1 MRIELFL
8 GELLELKKGDVV
20 LVDFTARELLNGKTF
35 ETTIENDAKQAG
47 VFNPS
52 AVYKPV
58 PMVIGKNDLF
68 PLLEKEL
75 ETMQIGEE
83 KRIELEPKDAFGE
96 RSAARI
102 ALLSLQEFR
111 KQKMQPIPG
120 LIIEADG
127 RQGKVQSVSG
137 GRVRVDFNH
146 PLAGKRVA
154 YKLVLRKKIGEKEGQ
169 VAALLEKFFPHV
181 KPEEQKIKIEGEKA
195 EIELPER
202 LKEQRETELLKQI
215 AAKTLPEELE
225 WLKTVEFKENKT
237 EKDEKGEKAETK
249 AATLQKETAKTA
261 TEKNSATTK
270 ESGFN
275 AAETKKKRPAKKAP
289 AKK

>member
-1 MRIELFL
+1 M
-8 GELLELKKGDVV
+8 
-20 LVDFTARELLNGKTF
+20 DFTAQELLNGETF
-35 ETTIENDAKQAG
+35 ETTLEADAKQAG
-47 VFNPS
+47 VFNPN
-52 AVYKPV
+52 AQYKPV

-120 LIIEADG
+120 LVIEADG

-154 YKLVLRKKIGEKEGQ
+154 YKLVLRKKIDEKEEQ
-169 VAALLEKFFPHV
+169 VSALLEKFFPHV
-181 KPEEQKIKIEGEKA
+181 KPEERKIKIEGEKA

-202 LKEQRETELLKQI
+202 LKEKRETELLKQI
-215 AAKTLPEELE
+215 VAKTLPEELE

-237 EKDEKGEKAETK
+237 EKG
-249 AATLQKETAKTA
+249 ETAGAKA
-261 TEKNSATTK
+261 DPSKSEKK
-270 ESGFN
+270 E
-275 AAETKKKRPAKKAP
+275 
-289 AKK
+289 

>member
-1 MRIELFL
+1 
-8 GELLELKKGDVV
+8 LELKKGDVV
-20 LVDFTARELLNGKTF
+20 LVDFTAQELLNGETF
-35 ETTIENDAKQAG
+35 ETTIEADAKQAG
-47 VFNPS
+47 VFNPN
-52 AVYKPV
+52 AMYKPV

-75 ETMQIGEE
+75 ETMEIGEE

-120 LIIEADG
+120 LVIEADG

-154 YKLVLRKKIGEKEGQ
+154 YKLVLRKKIEEKEEQ

-181 KPEEQKIKIEGEKA
+181 KPKERKIKIEGEKA

-215 AAKTLPEELE
+215 VSKALPEELE
-225 WLKTVEFKENKT
+225 WLKTVEFKETTKT
-237 EKDEKGEKAETK
+237 GKKETIAETK
-249 AATLQKETAKTA
+249 EKMAEKKEESRAAKG
-261 TEKNSATTK
+261 KNT
-270 ESGFN
+270 
-275 AAETKKKRPAKKAP
+275 
-289 AKK
+289 